1 MNWNWAK
8 LPPVMERT
16 LADDLKAALFVF
28 SGVLLGYLVFA
39 GHDTSIL
46 LGALIGL
53 ALMVVVL
60 NVVRSVR
67 RRRHP

>member
-1 MNWNWAK
+1 MNWAWTK

-28 SGVLLGYLVFA
+28 TGVLLGYLVFEP
-39 GHDTSIL
+39 DTSVL

-53 ALMVVVL
+53 AIVTVVL
-60 NVVRSVR
+60 NVVRLIR